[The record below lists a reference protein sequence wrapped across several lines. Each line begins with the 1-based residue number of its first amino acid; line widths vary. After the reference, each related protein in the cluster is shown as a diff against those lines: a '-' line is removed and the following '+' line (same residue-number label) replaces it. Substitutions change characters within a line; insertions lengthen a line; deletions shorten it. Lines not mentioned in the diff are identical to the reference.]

1 MVIMAYPRK
10 YVNRYTTAI
19 NIERKKKDLLEL
31 LNIEL
36 THAVNI
42 GADSLINHAIKTRAY
57 VSTEALN
64 LFKELQDMECSD
76 IREYIKQQKE
86 LEEYL
91 SQVQIEV
98 ENEAPP
104 EPDTPFKFFNVNI
117 RQVLGEQT
125 FQTLFKAIF
134 ADPSRERDYITQML
148 VAAGKRNGGKTDA
161 NSHDINQVYN
171 WLIEIQ
177 RGNE

>member
-42 GADSLINHAIKTRAY
+42 GADSLISHAIKTRSY

-91 SQVQIEV
+91 SQVQTEF
-98 ENEAPP
+98 ENEPEP
-104 EPDTPFKFFNVNI
+104 EPDTPFKFFHINI
-117 RQVLGEQT
+117 RQALGEQK
-125 FQTLFKAIF
+125 FQAYLQTILKNPYDDQAFI
-134 ADPSRERDYITQML
+134 RHML
-148 VAAGKRNGGKTDA
+148 TEAGKVNGGKTDS
-161 NSHDINQVYN
+161 NSHDVNQVYN
-171 WLIEIQ
+171 WLLEVS